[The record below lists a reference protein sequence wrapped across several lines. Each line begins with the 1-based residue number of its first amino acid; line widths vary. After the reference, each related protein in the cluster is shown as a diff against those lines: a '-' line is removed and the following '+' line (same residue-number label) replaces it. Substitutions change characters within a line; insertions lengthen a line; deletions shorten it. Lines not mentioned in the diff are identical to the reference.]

1 MHSKVRRRDH
11 HLYAIQFDDG
21 TVKIGRSVD
30 PKRRIQGLAGDHRKE
45 GLTVL
50 RTWVSEPMRYAD
62 ALDVEYALK
71 ERCARQWA
79 VAHGTE
85 YLADAD
91 LDEVVVVASE
101 LTKQLLSAPRCAYTN
116 QRLGLR
122 RLRKTA

>member
-1 MHSKVRRRDH
+1 MHRNARRGNH

-21 TVKIGRSVD
+21 TVKIGRSIR
-30 PKRRIQGLAGDHRKE
+30 PKIRNQAIASEHRKD

-50 RTWVSEPMRYAD
+50 RTWVSEEMKYAD

-71 ERCARQWA
+71 ERCARQWT

-91 LDEVVVVASE
+91 LDEVVAVAAE
-101 LTKQLLSAPRCAYTN
+101 LTKQLLDSSSCTYTT
-116 QRLGLR
+116 QRPHTR
-122 RLRKTA
+122 RLRQSA